1 MADHSWSHSLA
12 QQHWPPIEYQ
22 YCISIHH
29 SDMPITSSCSGVR
42 LDRIKPAW
50 RQRKMTK
57 MQCWWLIIPRGRCC
71 SGMSRNFDEVLRDWD
86 SALRTMDWITDS
98 TLCLTW
104 LINGAME
111 SFSSALKYAFTIF
124 YMQYCTLR
132 SVICDPS
139 MKFMDAQSQHTAAM
153 KGAIIVVFPCICRP
167 LEAAELCPKISL
179 QFQEIDMLVN
189 RVYAIASYVQ
199 RSTYFKLTCACDR
212 VRCAWLAS
220 VHVTASP
227 LRNFELYVTCL
238 VGQYLHIQPGS
249 YGANCPQGLGYIRFV
264 HWSEEFSRFDESGW
278 PLDLVQIST

>member
-1 MADHSWSHSLA
+1 
-12 QQHWPPIEYQ
+12 
-22 YCISIHH
+22 
-29 SDMPITSSCSGVR
+29 
-42 LDRIKPAW
+42 
-50 RQRKMTK
+50 
-57 MQCWWLIIPRGRCC
+57 
-71 SGMSRNFDEVLRDWD
+71 
-86 SALRTMDWITDS
+86 
-98 TLCLTW
+98 
-104 LINGAME
+104 ME

-212 VRCAWLAS
+212 VRCA
-220 VHVTASP
+220 
-227 LRNFELYVTCL
+227 
-238 VGQYLHIQPGS
+238 
-249 YGANCPQGLGYIRFV
+249 
-264 HWSEEFSRFDESGW
+264 
-278 PLDLVQIST
+278 